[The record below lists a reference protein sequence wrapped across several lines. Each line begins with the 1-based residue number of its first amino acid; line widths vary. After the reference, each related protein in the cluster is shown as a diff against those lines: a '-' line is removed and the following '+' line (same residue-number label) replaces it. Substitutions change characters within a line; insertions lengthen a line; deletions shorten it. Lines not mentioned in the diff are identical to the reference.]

1 MHNTDSRR
9 IKRSS
14 IHLTSNQAIK
24 VNFRRSKI
32 LIPVANGSTGLVS
45 VTTPCA
51 NVEHAFTILKP
62 IFQLANST
70 KIFILLVLFKNRAK
84 VTLLNAI
91 QTIRRHH

>member
-1 MHNTDSRR
+1 MHNTDYRR

-45 VTTPCA
+45 VTTPW
-51 NVEHAFTILKP
+51 F
-62 IFQLANST
+62 
-70 KIFILLVLFKNRAK
+70 
-84 VTLLNAI
+84 
-91 QTIRRHH
+91 